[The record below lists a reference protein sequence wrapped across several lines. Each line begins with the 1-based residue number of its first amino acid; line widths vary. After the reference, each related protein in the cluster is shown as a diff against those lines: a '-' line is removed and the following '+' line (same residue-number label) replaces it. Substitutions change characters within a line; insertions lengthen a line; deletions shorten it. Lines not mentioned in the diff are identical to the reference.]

1 MNQRIFRGF
10 DNPIIELIVKKIEQA
25 KYKIT
30 SIQHKITNVLSARLL
45 GILPP
50 HEYGILEIDSRKDTL
65 WSKQTYYLYSA
76 YPNPA
81 SIPNSVPPA
90 INLFK
95 IRVEAQSKLV

>member
-25 KYKIT
+25 KYKLT
-30 SIQHKITNVLSARLL
+30 SIHHKITNMLSAGLL
-45 GILPP
+45 GILPTP
-50 HEYGILEIDSRKDTL
+50 EYGILETDSRKDIL
-65 WSKQTYYLYSA
+65 PEQTYYLYSA

-81 SIPNSVPPA
+81 TIPNTVPDA

-95 IRVEAQSKLV
+95 IIVEAQLKLV